1 MSQRTLTRATGVA
14 AGTALAKS
22 DDTGS
27 YPAPRA
33 GRQTKIVGSSG
44 RGERSKV
51 SDDAIHPVT

>member
-14 AGTALAKS
+14 AGTALTKS

-44 RGERSKV
+44 RGVELCR
-51 SDDAIHPVT
+51 DDTIHPVT